1 MTRIAT
7 ALYFLMAGL
16 LAAPT
21 VAEAQT
27 SAPYREIS
35 TYLVGEGNSALDEG
49 DLSTARDLFEQ
60 AVVSDPQNIDAY
72 LGLGK
77 THFEADIYPTSLKYY
92 DIALS
97 IDPTSLSALEGQ
109 TYVYLAGDSLKAA
122 RDNLTKLETI
132 CFSDGC
138 AEVDR
143 VTSAI
148 NDYVA
153 SFEVETDNS

>member
-1 MTRIAT
+1 MTRIAA
-7 ALYFLMAGL
+7 ALYLLMAGIL
-16 LAAPT
+16 SAPT
-21 VAEAQT
+21 AAVAQT
-27 SAPYREIS
+27 SEPYREIS

-49 DLSTARDLFEQ
+49 DLNTARDFFEQ

-77 THFEADIYPTSLKYY
+77 THFKADIYSVSLKYY
-92 DIALS
+92 EIALS
-97 IDPTSLSALEGQ
+97 LDPTSLGALEGQ

-122 RDNLTKLETI
+122 RENLTKLETI
-132 CFSDGC
+132 CFSEDC

-153 SFEVETDNS
+153 SFEVETENS